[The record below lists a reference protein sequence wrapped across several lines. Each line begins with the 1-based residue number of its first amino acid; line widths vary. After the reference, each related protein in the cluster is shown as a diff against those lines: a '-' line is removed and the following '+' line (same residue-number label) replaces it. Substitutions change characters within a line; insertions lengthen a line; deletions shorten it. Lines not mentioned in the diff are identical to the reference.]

1 MIALGGQR
9 FVGARVRAG
18 TDGGV
23 FDPHAIVRRGKLP
36 GARQPH
42 GRARRPRPV
51 AGLTRRPSLG
61 SVRASRTNGGRMM
74 SDETFVALGE
84 DYPELRN
91 SVRRICAQYPGTY
104 WSGLEDKEA
113 YPTEFVDELTRA
125 GFLGALIPEEY
136 GGSGLPLRAAAVIL
150 EEINASGCVASQGH
164 AQMYIMGT
172 LLRHG
177 SEAQKRRYLP
187 EIAAGRIRLQAFGV
201 TEPTTGSDTTQLK
214 TRAVRDGDSYMV
226 TGQKVW
232 TSRAMHSDMMLL
244 LARTASADQVKKR
257 SDGLSVFLI
266 DMTAKN
272 TGTGLEVRPIKAM
285 INHNTTE
292 VFFDNFRIPADSL
305 IGEEGKGFR
314 YILDGMN
321 AERILVA
328 SEAVGDG
335 RWFVKKATQYAKDR
349 VVFGAPIGKNQG
361 VQFPIARAWA
371 ELEAADMIC
380 RRAAALFDNGQECG
394 ADANIAKLLASE
406 AAWKAADTAMQTF
419 GGFSY
424 AREYEIERKWRE
436 VRLYQIAP
444 ISTNLILGYVGQH
457 VLGMPRSY

>member
-1 MIALGGQR
+1 
-9 FVGARVRAG
+9 
-18 TDGGV
+18 
-23 FDPHAIVRRGKLP
+23 
-36 GARQPH
+36 
-42 GRARRPRPV
+42 
-51 AGLTRRPSLG
+51 
-61 SVRASRTNGGRMM
+61 M
-74 SDETFVALGE
+74 SEETFVVLGE
-84 DYPELRN
+84 DYPELRD
-91 SVRRICAQYPGTY
+91 SVRRICAKYPGTY
-104 WSGLEDKEA
+104 WSTLEDQEA
-113 YPTEFVDELTRA
+113 YPTAFVNELTEA
-125 GFLGALIPEEY
+125 GFQASLIPEEY
-136 GGSGLPLRAAAVIL
+136 GGSGLPVRAAAVIL

-177 SEAQKRRYLP
+177 SEAQKRAFLP
-187 EIAAGRIRLQAFGV
+187 GIAAGRIRLQAFGV

-214 TRAVRDGDSYMV
+214 TRAVRDGDSYIIN
-226 TGQKVW
+226 GQKIW

-244 LARTASADQVKKR
+244 LARTTSADQVKKR

-266 DMTAKN
+266 DMRAMN
-272 TGTGLEVRPIKAM
+272 TGVGLEVRPIKAM

-292 VFFDNFRIPADSL
+292 IFFDNFRIPADSL

-349 VVFGAPIGKNQG
+349 VVFGAPIGKNQA

-371 ELEAADMIC
+371 ELEGADMVC
-380 RRAAALFDNGQECG
+380 RRAAALFDNGKECG

-406 AAWKAADTAMQTF
+406 AAWKAADTCMQTF
-419 GGFSY
+419 GGFAY